1 MTEIRLLAM
10 DLHSP
15 ASEASFNSCLLFFG
29 LNLLTEDSTLYL
41 LPRVLYLVWYLE
53 SIP

>member
-1 MTEIRLLAM
+1 MTEIRLLAVN
-10 DLHSP
+10 LHGP
-15 ASEASFNSCLLFFG
+15 AREASFNSCLLFFG

-41 LPRVLYLVWYLE
+41 LPCVLYLWYLE